1 MVTAIMT
8 DVIKN
13 NVFHQLTC
21 KIAQTVIVILLMCPT
36 YSAAADWKITPNLN
50 LLETY
55 TDNVTLAERG
65 NEKSDFI
72 TQINPGISL
81 SGTGARLKVNVSYTM
96 QNLFYANESD
106 QNTTFHQLSA
116 RENAELIKNFLFLDS
131 TASISQQNISL
142 LGPLTTNNENLTN
155 NRTNVKTYSI
165 SPYIRHN
172 FSNFA
177 STQVRYTHNAVYT
190 DVGGLSASQ
199 SDSILLSLTSG
210 SAFRSLG
217 WGLNY
222 SKQKTG
228 GLGTSLGGL
237 STSIG
242 GLNTSVESEQYTG
255 NLRYRISSKFSL
267 TGTGG
272 YQKYSYA
279 SLTGVSSGSFW
290 TAGFIWNPTERTNII
305 ANAGESFFGKT
316 YTLMTSHYTRRST
329 WSLSYNQTITNT
341 RDQFLIPATTD
352 TASFLNQLWTSNIP
366 DPVMRQQTVEAF
378 IRDNGLSASIFD
390 PINFLTNQ
398 FFLQK
403 RLQATVAL
411 SGAKNTLVLSIFHM
425 LREAQT
431 PGDTNS
437 ILLGANSFT
446 LNSDTKQI
454 GGNALWTW
462 KISPRTNANI
472 GAMYIRSNIPATGSE
487 DETKTFRAGL
497 TRQIRPKLNGA
508 VNFRHVERTSNQ
520 IGSEY
525 RENAIIASL
534 SMRF

>member
-8 DVIKN
+8 DVSKN
-13 NVFHQLTC
+13 NVFHMFSH
-21 KIAQTVIVILLMCPT
+21 KIVKTAVTILLMCPA
-36 YSAAADWKITPNLN
+36 YSTAADWTIVPRLN
-50 LLETY
+50 LTETY

-81 SGTGARLKVNVSYTM
+81 SGTGARLKVNVNYTM
-96 QNLFYANESD
+96 QNLFYANQSN

-116 RENAELIKNFLFLDS
+116 RENAELIKNFFFLDS

-142 LGPLTTNNENLTN
+142 LGPLTTNNENITN

-172 FSNFA
+172 FSNLA

-199 SDSILLSLTSG
+199 SDSILLGLTSG

-222 SKQKTG
+222 NKQKTG
-228 GLGTSLGGL
+228 GLGTSIGGL
-237 STSIG
+237 STS
-242 GLNTSVESEQYTG
+242 VESEHYTG

-272 YQKYSYA
+272 YQKYSYT

-290 TAGFIWNPTERTNII
+290 TAGFIWNPTDRTKIT

-329 WSLSYNQTITNT
+329 WSLNYNQTITNT

-352 TASFLNQLWTSNIP
+352 TANFLNQLWTSNIP

-390 PINFLTNQ
+390 PINFLTNR

-425 LREAQT
+425 LSEPQT
-431 PGDTNS
+431 SGDRNDV
-437 ILLGANSFT
+437 LLGTSNLA
-446 LNSDTKQI
+446 LNNNTKQI
-454 GGNALWTW
+454 GGNALWSW

-472 GAMYIRSNIPATGSE
+472 GAIYIRSNIPATGNE
-487 DETKTFRAGL
+487 DETKTFRVGL
-497 TRQIRPKLNGA
+497 TRQIRPKINGA

-534 SMRF
+534 LMRF

>member
-8 DVIKN
+8 EVGGN
-13 NVFHQLTC
+13 NVLHRLPH
-21 KIAQTVIVILLMCPT
+21 KIVQTVTTILMMCPA
-36 YSAAADWKITPNLN
+36 YSTAADWKIVPNLS

-55 TDNVTLAERG
+55 TDNVTLAARG
-65 NEKSDFI
+65 DEKSDFI

-81 SGTGARLKVNVSYTM
+81 SGTGARLKVNVNYTM
-96 QNLFYANESD
+96 QNLFYANERN
-106 QNTTFHQLSA
+106 QNTTFHQLTA
-116 RENAELIKNFLFLDS
+116 RENAELIKNFFFLDS

-142 LGPLTTNNENLTN
+142 QGPLTTNNENIIN

-177 STQVRYTHNAVYT
+177 STQARYTHNAVST

-210 SAFRSLG
+210 SAFSTLG

-222 SKQKTG
+222 NKQKISGLDTSIG
-228 GLGTSLGGL
+228 GLGTS
-237 STSIG
+237 
-242 GLNTSVESEQYTG
+242 VENELYSG

-267 TGTGG
+267 TGTSG
-272 YQKYSYA
+272 YQKFSFT
-279 SLTGVSSGSFW
+279 SITGISAGSFW
-290 TAGFIWNPTERTNII
+290 TAGFIWTPAERTSIT
-305 ANAGESFFGKT
+305 ANAGKSFFGNT
-316 YTLMTSHYTRRST
+316 RTLIASHRTRRSA
-329 WSLSYNQTITNT
+329 WSLSSTQSITTT

-366 DPVMRQQTVEAF
+366 DPIMRQQTVDAF
-378 IRDNGLSASIFD
+378 IRDNKLSSSIFN

-403 RLQATVAL
+403 SSQATVAL

-425 LREAQT
+425 LREPQT
-431 PGDTNS
+431 SGDTNS
-437 ILLGANSFT
+437 VLLGANSFT
-446 LNSDTKQI
+446 LNNKTKQI
-454 GGNALWTW
+454 GGNALWSW

-472 GAMYIRSNIPATGSE
+472 GAMYFRSNMLDTGIE
-487 DETKTFRAGL
+487 DETKTFTAGL
-497 TRQIRPKLNGA
+497 TRQIQPKLNGA